1 VALDVVWEEQS
12 EGDCEILRCNK
23 EVRGGVVH
31 EEIRRGTMEIKH
43 EKTAT
48 LLIVEDSP
56 TQLLILKNLLEKNG
70 FHVERAVDGEAA
82 LERARTGP
90 PDLII
95 SDIFM
100 PKMNGYE
107 LCQALK
113 QDSRLMS
120 IPVILL
126 TTMSA
131 SESIVKALNT
141 CADYFVPKPYDES
154 YLISKI
160 RSILAT
166 KDLSENLDHKETM
179 EVVVDG
185 KRHTVTSTRQQILN
199 LLLSTYDA
207 VAQKNKELEETQR
220 KLHET
225 RDQLVESQRLAA
237 IAQVVSTIGHEI
249 NNPLTAVMVP
259 LQSRLRRDD
268 LPENYRKDFEGWLA
282 MLKRISDVV
291 KKLSGLKASQT
302 TSAGGEFKMIDLS
315 LEKNISSN
323 EDKNID

>member
-1 VALDVVWEEQS
+1 ME
-12 EGDCEILRCNK
+12 K
-23 EVRGGVVH
+23 E
-31 EEIRRGTMEIKH
+31 K
-43 EKTAT
+43 KAA
-48 LLIVEDSP
+48 LLIVDDSP
-56 TQLLILKNLLEKNG
+56 TQLLILRNLLEKNG
-70 FHVERAVDGEAA
+70 YNVERAVDGENA
-82 LERARTGP
+82 LSCARNGK

-113 QDSRLMS
+113 QDPRLKS

-141 CADYFVPKPYDES
+141 GADYFVPKPYDEK

-160 RSILAT
+160 KSILAT
-166 KDLSENLDHKETM
+166 KALSGNYDHKETM

-185 KRHTVTSTRQQILN
+185 IQHTITSSRQQILN

-207 VAQKNKELEETQR
+207 VVQKNNELDEAQKELHAMQN
-220 KLHET
+220 
-225 RDQLVESQRLAA
+225 QLIESQRLSA
-237 IAQVVSTIGHEI
+237 IAEVVSTICHEI

-259 LQSRLRRDD
+259 LQSRLRHD
-268 LPENYRKDFEGWLA
+268 LPDNYRKDFEEWLA
-282 MLKRISDVV
+282 MLKRISVVV
-291 KKLSGLKASQT
+291 KKLAELKVSQT
-302 TSAGGEFKMIDLS
+302 TSAGGDFKMIDLS
-315 LEKNISSN
+315 
-323 EDKNID
+323 

>member
-1 VALDVVWEEQS
+1 MEKK
-12 EGDCEILRCNK
+12 IK
-23 EVRGGVVH
+23 E
-31 EEIRRGTMEIKH
+31 
-43 EKTAT
+43 T
-48 LLIVEDSP
+48 LLIVDDSP
-56 TQLLILKNLLEKNG
+56 TQLLILRNLLEKNG
-70 FHVERAVDGEAA
+70 YTVEGAVDGENA
-82 LERARTGP
+82 LSCARNGT

-113 QDSRLMS
+113 QDSRLRS

-141 CADYFVPKPYDES
+141 GADYFVPKPYDEK

-160 RSILAT
+160 KSILAT
-166 KDLSENLDHKETM
+166 KALSGNNDHKETM

-185 KRHTVTSTRQQILN
+185 IQHTIISSRQQMLN

-207 VAQKNKELEETQR
+207 VVQKNNELDEAQKDLR
-220 KLHET
+220 KMQN
-225 RDQLVESQRLAA
+225 QLIESQRLSA
-237 IAQVVSTIGHEI
+237 IGEVVSTIFHEI

-259 LQSRLRRDD
+259 LQSRLRHD
-268 LPENYRKDFEGWLA
+268 LPDNYRKDFEGWLA
-282 MLKRISDVV
+282 MLKRISVVV
-291 KKLSGLKASQT
+291 KKLAELQASQT
-302 TSAGGEFKMIDLS
+302 TSAGGDFKMIDLS
-315 LEKNISSN
+315 
-323 EDKNID
+323 

>member
-1 VALDVVWEEQS
+1 M
-12 EGDCEILRCNK
+12 GKEI
-23 EVRGGVVH
+23 
-31 EEIRRGTMEIKH
+31 
-43 EKTAT
+43 TAK
-48 LLIVEDSP
+48 LLIVEDSR

-70 FHVERAVDGEAA
+70 FNIELAVDGEAA
-82 LERARTGP
+82 LSCAKNVK

-100 PKMNGYE
+100 PKMDGYQ
-107 LCQALK
+107 LCEALK
-113 QDSRLMS
+113 QDANLRS

-141 CADYFVPKPYDES
+141 GADYFVPKPYDEN

-166 KDLSENLDHKETM
+166 KDLNQNLDQKETM

-185 KRHTVTSTRQQILN
+185 KRHTVTSNRQQIVN

-207 VAQKNKELEETQR
+207 VAQKNEELEKTQK
-220 KLHET
+220 KLREMQN
-225 RDQLVESQRLAA
+225 QLVENQRLAA
-237 IAQVVSTIGHEI
+237 IAEVVSTIFHEI

-259 LQSRLRRDD
+259 LQSRLRHDIPD
-268 LPENYRKDFEGWLA
+268 NYRKDFEGWLK
-282 MLKRISDVV
+282 MLKRIAAVV
-291 KKLSGLKASQT
+291 KKLSELTASQT

-315 LEKNISSN
+315 LEKNLPSVKKKDV
-323 EDKNID
+323 EKKQ

>member
-1 VALDVVWEEQS
+1 ME
-12 EGDCEILRCNK
+12 K
-23 EVRGGVVH
+23 E
-31 EEIRRGTMEIKH
+31 K
-43 EKTAT
+43 KAA
-48 LLIVEDSP
+48 LLIVDDSP
-56 TQLLILKNLLEKNG
+56 TQLLILRNLLEKNG
-70 FHVERAVDGEAA
+70 YNVEGAGDGENA
-82 LERARTGP
+82 LSCARNGK

-113 QDSRLMS
+113 QDPRLRS

-141 CADYFVPKPYDES
+141 GADYFVPRPYDEK

-160 RSILAT
+160 KSILAT
-166 KDLSENLDHKETM
+166 IDLSGNYDHKETM

-185 KRHTVTSTRQQILN
+185 IQHTITSSRQQILN

-207 VAQKNKELEETQR
+207 VVQKNNELDVAQVELREMQN
-220 KLHET
+220 
-225 RDQLVESQRLAA
+225 QLIESQRLSA
-237 IAQVVSTIGHEI
+237 IAEVVSTICHEI

-259 LQSRLRRDD
+259 LQSRLRHD
-268 LPENYRKDFEGWLA
+268 LPDNYRKDFEEWLA
-282 MLKRISDVV
+282 MLKRISVVV
-291 KKLSGLKASQT
+291 KKLAELKVSQT
-302 TSAGGEFKMIDLS
+302 TSAGGDFKMIDLS
-315 LEKNISSN
+315 
-323 EDKNID
+323 

>member
-1 VALDVVWEEQS
+1 
-12 EGDCEILRCNK
+12 
-23 EVRGGVVH
+23 
-31 EEIRRGTMEIKH
+31 MELEK

-70 FHVERAVDGEAA
+70 YNVERAIDGEDA
-82 LERARTGP
+82 LSHARNGK

-100 PKMNGYE
+100 PKMDGYE

-113 QDSRLMS
+113 QDSLLSS

-141 CADYFVPKPYDES
+141 GADYFVPKPYDEN

-160 RSILAT
+160 KSILAAR
-166 KDLSENLDHKETM
+166 DLNGNYDQKETM

-185 KRHTVTSTRQQILN
+185 KRHTVTSSRQQILN
-199 LLLSTYDA
+199 LFLSTYDA
-207 VAQKNKELEETQR
+207 VVQKNKELDEAQK
-220 KLHET
+220 KLQEMQS
-225 RDQLVESQRLAA
+225 QLIESQRLAA
-237 IAQVVSTIGHEI
+237 IQEVVSTIGHEI

-259 LQSRLRRDD
+259 LQSRLRRDM
-268 LPENYRKDFEGWLA
+268 PENYRKDFEDWLF
-282 MLKRISDVV
+282 MLKRISVVV
-291 KKLSGLKASQT
+291 KKLFDLKSSQT

-315 LEKNISSN
+315 SEKNISSG
-323 EDKNID
+323 

>member
-1 VALDVVWEEQS
+1 MKKEQAA
-12 EGDCEILRCNK
+12 
-23 EVRGGVVH
+23 
-31 EEIRRGTMEIKH
+31 TM
-43 EKTAT
+43 
-48 LLIVEDSP
+48 LIVEDSP

-82 LERARTGP
+82 LSSARNSK

-107 LCQALK
+107 LCEALK
-113 QDSRLMS
+113 QDASLRS

-141 CADYFVPKPYDES
+141 GADYFVPKPYDEN

-166 KDLSENLDHKETM
+166 KDLNENLDQKETM

-185 KRHTVTSTRQQILN
+185 KRHTVNSTRQQIVN

-207 VAQKNKELEETQR
+207 VAQKNKELEETQK
-220 KLHET
+220 KLRET
-225 RDQLVESQRLAA
+225 QDQLIESQRLAA
-237 IAQVVSTIGHEI
+237 IAEVVSTICHEI
-249 NNPLTAVMVP
+249 NNPLTAVMLP
-259 LQSRLRRDD
+259 LQVRLRHD
-268 LPENYRKDFEGWLA
+268 LPENFRKDFEEWLE
-282 MLKRISDVV
+282 MLKRISAAV
-291 KKLSGLKASQT
+291 KKLSELKASQT

-315 LEKNISSN
+315 LEENQQKKNP
-323 EDKNID
+323 

>member
-1 VALDVVWEEQS
+1 
-12 EGDCEILRCNK
+12 
-23 EVRGGVVH
+23 
-31 EEIRRGTMEIKH
+31 MEIKK

-48 LLIVEDSP
+48 LLIVEDSQ

-70 FHVERAVDGEAA
+70 FNVERAGDGEAA
-82 LERARTGP
+82 LTCARKSK

-113 QDSRLMS
+113 QDSSLRS

-141 CADYFVPKPYDES
+141 GADYFVPKPYDEN
-154 YLISKI
+154 YLVLKI

-166 KDLSENLDHKETM
+166 KDLNENLDKKETM

-185 KRHTVTSTRQQILN
+185 KRHTVTSNRQQILN

-207 VAQKNKELEETQR
+207 VAQKNNELLETQQ
-220 KLHET
+220 KLRET
-225 RDQLVESQRLAA
+225 QDQLVESQRLAA
-237 IAQVVSTIGHEI
+237 IAEIVSTICHEI

-259 LQSRLRRDD
+259 LQSRLRHDP
-268 LPENYRKDFEGWLA
+268 PENYRKDFEDWLA
-282 MLKRISDVV
+282 MLKRVAAVV
-291 KKLSGLKASQT
+291 KRLSELKASQT
-302 TSAGGEFKMIDLS
+302 TSAGGDFRMIDIS
-315 LEKNISSN
+315 SENNISSSKKK
-323 EDKNID
+323 EIDK

>member
-1 VALDVVWEEQS
+1 M
-12 EGDCEILRCNK
+12 K
-23 EVRGGVVH
+23 
-31 EEIRRGTMEIKH
+31 MEK
-43 EKTAT
+43 EKTVT

-70 FHVERAVDGEAA
+70 FNVERAVNGEDAISC
-82 LERARTGP
+82 ARIGK

-113 QDSRLMS
+113 QDSLLRS

-141 CADYFVPKPYDES
+141 GADYFLPKPYDEK

-160 RSILAT
+160 KSILAT
-166 KDLSENLDHKETM
+166 RDLNENYDHKETM

-185 KRHTVTSTRQQILN
+185 KRHTVTSNRQQILN

-207 VAQKNKELEETQR
+207 VVQKNQELEETQQ
-220 KLHET
+220 KLHEMQN
-225 RDQLVESQRLAA
+225 QLIESHRLAA
-237 IAQVVSTIGHEI
+237 IAEVVSTIFHEI

-259 LQSRLRRDD
+259 LQSRLRHD
-268 LPENYRKDFEGWLA
+268 LPENYRKDFEGWLV

-291 KKLSGLKASQT
+291 KKLSELEMSQT

-315 LEKNISSN
+315 SEKNSSSDGN
-323 EDKNID
+323 K

>member
-1 VALDVVWEEQS
+1 
-12 EGDCEILRCNK
+12 
-23 EVRGGVVH
+23 
-31 EEIRRGTMEIKH
+31 MELEK

-70 FHVERAVDGEAA
+70 YNVERAVDGKDA
-82 LERARTGP
+82 LSHARNGK

-100 PKMNGYE
+100 PKMDGYE

-113 QDSRLMS
+113 QDSLLSS

-141 CADYFVPKPYDES
+141 GADYFVPKPYDEN

-160 RSILAT
+160 KSILAAR
-166 KDLSENLDHKETM
+166 DLNGNYDQKETM

-185 KRHTVTSTRQQILN
+185 KRHTVTSSRQQILN
-199 LLLSTYDA
+199 LFLSTYDA
-207 VAQKNKELEETQR
+207 VVQKNKELGEAQK
-220 KLHET
+220 KLQEMQS
-225 RDQLVESQRLAA
+225 QLIESQRLAA
-237 IAQVVSTIGHEI
+237 IQEVVSTIGHEI

-259 LQSRLRRDD
+259 LQSRLRRDM
-268 LPENYRKDFEGWLA
+268 PENYRKDFEDWLF
-282 MLKRISDVV
+282 MLKRISVVV
-291 KKLSGLKASQT
+291 KKLFDLKSSQT

-315 LEKNISSN
+315 SEKNISSG
-323 EDKNID
+323 

>member
-1 VALDVVWEEQS
+1 MA
-12 EGDCEILRCNK
+12 
-23 EVRGGVVH
+23 
-31 EEIRRGTMEIKH
+31 IKK

-48 LLIVEDSP
+48 ILIVEDSP
-56 TQLLILKNLLEKNG
+56 TQILILKNLLEKND
-70 FHVERAVDGEAA
+70 FNVERAVDGEAA
-82 LERARTGP
+82 LSCVRKGK

-100 PKMNGYE
+100 PKMDGYE

-113 QDSRLMS
+113 QDSRLRS

-141 CADYFVPKPYDES
+141 GADYFIPKPYDEN

-160 RSILAT
+160 KSILAT
-166 KDLSENLDHKETM
+166 KDLNENLDYKETM

-185 KRHTVTSTRQQILN
+185 IRHTVTSNRQQILN

-207 VAQKNKELEETQR
+207 VVQKNNELDETQK

-225 RDQLVESQRLAA
+225 QAQLIESQRLAA
-237 IAQVVSTIGHEI
+237 IAEVVSTICHEI

-259 LQSRLRRDD
+259 LQSRLRHD
-268 LPENYRKDFEGWLA
+268 LPENYRKDFEGWLE
-282 MLKRISDVV
+282 MLNRISVVV
-291 KKLSGLKASQT
+291 KKLSGLKTSQT
-302 TSAGGEFKMIDLS
+302 ISAGGEFKMIDLS
-315 LEKNISSN
+315 LEKNISSCK
-323 EDKNID
+323 DKDIDKK

>member
-1 VALDVVWEEQS
+1 ME
-12 EGDCEILRCNK
+12 K
-23 EVRGGVVH
+23 EN
-31 EEIRRGTMEIKH
+31 
-43 EKTAT
+43 TAT
-48 LLIVEDSP
+48 LLIVDDSP
-56 TQLLILKNLLEKNG
+56 TQLLILRNLLEKNG
-70 FHVERAVDGEAA
+70 YNVEGAVDGENA
-82 LERARTGP
+82 LSCARNGK

-113 QDSRLMS
+113 QDSRLRS

-141 CADYFVPKPYDES
+141 GADYFVPKPYDEK

-160 RSILAT
+160 KSILAT
-166 KDLSENLDHKETM
+166 KALSENYDHKETM

-185 KRHTVTSTRQQILN
+185 VPHTITSSRHQILN

-207 VAQKNKELEETQR
+207 VVQKNNELDEAQKELREMQN
-220 KLHET
+220 
-225 RDQLVESQRLAA
+225 QLIESQRLSA
-237 IAQVVSTIGHEI
+237 IAEVVSAICHEI

-259 LQSRLRRDD
+259 LQSRLRHD
-268 LPENYRKDFEGWLA
+268 LPDNYRKDFEGWLA
-282 MLKRISDVV
+282 MLKRISVVV
-291 KKLSGLKASQT
+291 KKLAELKVSQT
-302 TSAGGEFKMIDLS
+302 TSAGGDFKMIDLS
-315 LEKNISSN
+315 
-323 EDKNID
+323 

>member
-1 VALDVVWEEQS
+1 
-12 EGDCEILRCNK
+12 
-23 EVRGGVVH
+23 
-31 EEIRRGTMEIKH
+31 MELEK

-70 FHVERAVDGEAA
+70 YNVERAVDGKDA
-82 LERARTGP
+82 LSHARNGK

-100 PKMNGYE
+100 PKMDGYE

-113 QDSRLMS
+113 QDSLLSS

-141 CADYFVPKPYDES
+141 GADYFVPKPYDEN

-160 RSILAT
+160 KSILAAR
-166 KDLSENLDHKETM
+166 DLNGNYDQKETM

-185 KRHTVTSTRQQILN
+185 KRHTVTSSRQQILN
-199 LLLSTYDA
+199 LFLSTYDA
-207 VAQKNKELEETQR
+207 VVQKNKELDEAQK
-220 KLHET
+220 KLQEMQS
-225 RDQLVESQRLAA
+225 QLIESQRLAA
-237 IAQVVSTIGHEI
+237 IQEVVSTIGHEI

-259 LQSRLRRDD
+259 LQSRLRHDM
-268 LPENYRKDFEGWLA
+268 PENYRKDFEDWLF
-282 MLKRISDVV
+282 MLKRISVVV
-291 KKLSGLKASQT
+291 KKLFDLKSSQT

-315 LEKNISSN
+315 SEKNISSG
-323 EDKNID
+323 

>member
-1 VALDVVWEEQS
+1 
-12 EGDCEILRCNK
+12 
-23 EVRGGVVH
+23 
-31 EEIRRGTMEIKH
+31 MEIKK

-82 LERARTGP
+82 LSCARNSK

-107 LCQALK
+107 LCQTLK
-113 QDSRLMS
+113 QDSSLRS

-141 CADYFVPKPYDES
+141 GADYFVPKPYDEN

-166 KDLSENLDHKETM
+166 KDLNGNLDQKETM

-185 KRHTVTSTRQQILN
+185 KRYTVTSTRQQILN

-207 VAQKNKELEETQR
+207 VVQKNNELDETQK
-220 KLHET
+220 KLRET
-225 RDQLVESQRLAA
+225 QDQLIESQRLAA
-237 IAQVVSTIGHEI
+237 IAEVVSTICHEI

-259 LQSRLRRDD
+259 LQSRLRHD
-268 LPENYRKDFEGWLA
+268 LPENYRKDFEGWLE
-282 MLKRISDVV
+282 MLKRISVAV

-315 LEKNISSN
+315 LEENQQKKSS
-323 EDKNID
+323 

>member
-1 VALDVVWEEQS
+1 
-12 EGDCEILRCNK
+12 
-23 EVRGGVVH
+23 
-31 EEIRRGTMEIKH
+31 MELEK

-70 FHVERAVDGEAA
+70 YNVERAIDGEDA
-82 LERARTGP
+82 LSHARNGK

-100 PKMNGYE
+100 PKMDGYE

-113 QDSRLMS
+113 QDSLLSS

-141 CADYFVPKPYDES
+141 GADYFVPKPYDEN

-160 RSILAT
+160 KSILAAR
-166 KDLSENLDHKETM
+166 DLNGNYDQKETM

-185 KRHTVTSTRQQILN
+185 KRHTVTSSRQQILN
-199 LLLSTYDA
+199 LFLSTYDA
-207 VAQKNKELEETQR
+207 VVQKNKELDEAQK
-220 KLHET
+220 KLQEMQS
-225 RDQLVESQRLAA
+225 QLIESQRLAA
-237 IAQVVSTIGHEI
+237 IQEVVSTIGHEI

-259 LQSRLRRDD
+259 LQSRLRHDM
-268 LPENYRKDFEGWLA
+268 PENYRKDFEDWLI
-282 MLKRISDVV
+282 MLKRISVVV
-291 KKLSGLKASQT
+291 KKLFDLKSSQT

-315 LEKNISSN
+315 SEKNISSG
-323 EDKNID
+323 

>member
-1 VALDVVWEEQS
+1 
-12 EGDCEILRCNK
+12 
-23 EVRGGVVH
+23 
-31 EEIRRGTMEIKH
+31 MELEK

-70 FHVERAVDGEAA
+70 YNVERAIDGEDA
-82 LERARTGP
+82 LSHARNGK

-100 PKMNGYE
+100 PKMDGYE

-113 QDSRLMS
+113 QDSLLSS

-141 CADYFVPKPYDES
+141 GADYFVPKPYDEN

-160 RSILAT
+160 KSILAAR
-166 KDLSENLDHKETM
+166 DLNGNYDQKETM

-185 KRHTVTSTRQQILN
+185 KRHTVTSSRQQILN
-199 LLLSTYDA
+199 LFLSTYDA
-207 VAQKNKELEETQR
+207 VVQKNKELDEAQK
-220 KLHET
+220 KLQEMQS
-225 RDQLVESQRLAA
+225 QLIESQRLAA
-237 IAQVVSTIGHEI
+237 IQEVVSTIGHEI

-259 LQSRLRRDD
+259 LQSRLRRDM
-268 LPENYRKDFEGWLA
+268 PENYRKDFEDWLI
-282 MLKRISDVV
+282 MLKRISVVV
-291 KKLSGLKASQT
+291 KKLFDLKSSQT

-315 LEKNISSN
+315 SEKNISSG
-323 EDKNID
+323 

>member
-1 VALDVVWEEQS
+1 ME
-12 EGDCEILRCNK
+12 K
-23 EVRGGVVH
+23 ENAAK
-31 EEIRRGTMEIKH
+31 I
-43 EKTAT
+43 
-48 LLIVEDSP
+48 LIVEDSP
-56 TQLLILKNLLEKNG
+56 TQLLILKNLLEKSG
-70 FHVERAVDGEAA
+70 FKVERAIDGEAA
-82 LERARTGP
+82 LSCAREVN

-113 QDSRLMS
+113 EDSVLRA

-141 CADYFVPKPYDES
+141 GADYFVPKPYDEQF
-154 YLISKI
+154 LVSKI

-166 KDLSENLDHKETM
+166 KTLSGSHDQKETM
-179 EVVVDG
+179 QVVIDG
-185 KRHTVTSTRQQILN
+185 KQHTVTSNKQQILN

-207 VAQKNKELEETQR
+207 VVQKNQELNETQKILR
-220 KLHET
+220 EIQAKLI
-225 RDQLVESQRLAA
+225 ESQRLAA
-237 IAQVVSTIGHEI
+237 IAEVVSTIFHEI

-259 LQSRLRRDD
+259 LQARLRHE
-268 LPENYRKDFEGWLA
+268 LPDNFRKDFEGWLA
-282 MLKRISDVV
+282 MLKRIAEVV
-291 KKLSGLKASQT
+291 KKLSELEASQT

-315 LEKNISSN
+315 LEKNISSGSDN
-323 EDKNID
+323 SEAGK